1 VEMIADQ
8 LWIVQD
14 GMVQAFDGD
23 MADYQRQLLARRGAG
38 GTARAARDDA
48 GNLDQKPAGKPAGK
62 IQSPG
67 RVRRQN
73 TSQLR
78 AAVKQCEKAMVTL
91 AADKDMIAR
100 EMARPSFY
108 DSDNAA
114 AIASLSS
121 QLAAIDDAL
130 AAAEQAWLDA
140 EEALA
145 AAEADH

>member
-1 VEMIADQ
+1 
-8 LWIVQD
+8 
-14 GMVQAFDGD
+14 
-23 MADYQRQLLARRGAG
+23 
-38 GTARAARDDA
+38 
-48 GNLDQKPAGKPAGK
+48 
-62 IQSPG
+62 
-67 RVRRQN
+67 
-73 TSQLR
+73 
-78 AAVKQCEKAMVTL
+78 MVTL